1 MQNNARTNIDVGL
14 KREIRFV
21 FHFDYLWGVMFAYT
35 VCHVEEYKQ
44 QFMVSRTIVFSY
56 YRIFFNVKKSQKKLK
71 QLMYTCDIQSTHG
84 Y

>member
-21 FHFDYLWGVMFAYT
+21 FHFDYLWGVMFACT
-35 VCHVEEYKQ
+35 VCNVEEYKQ

-56 YRIFFNVKKSQKKLK
+56 YKIFFNGKKSQKKRK
-71 QLMYTCDIQSTHG
+71 QLIYTCDIQNTHG
-84 Y
+84 L